1 MKKLKVDETTNKIAG
16 NHELLEETCSSTIVS
31 QMPQMPKL
39 LNNKELFNS
48 VFISA
53 PSRKR
58 CLIRYLLHHF
68 FGILRYGNVIAVSEF
83 K

>member
-53 PSRKR
+53 PSQKKVLDTLFAASFLWYFALWQRD
-58 CLIRYLLHHF
+58 CCI
-68 FGILRYGNVIAVSEF
+68 
-83 K
+83 

>member
-31 QMPQMPKL
+31 QMPKL
-39 LNNKELFNS
+39 LNNKEFFNS

-53 PSRKR
+53 PSQKKV
-58 CLIRYLLHHF
+58 LDTLFAASLLWYF
-68 FGILRYGNVIAVSEF
+68 ALWQRDCCI
-83 K
+83 

>member
-39 LNNKELFNS
+39 LNNKM
-48 VFISA
+48 
-53 PSRKR
+53 
-58 CLIRYLLHHF
+58 CIRDRDSIEYS
-68 FGILRYGNVIAVSEF
+68 LRR
-83 K
+83 